1 MAYEVNFTDRANKG
15 SIIVDDN
22 TINQETSV
30 DLPGRNSTAYGT
42 SIAENFLHLLENF
55 ANTLEPTNPVE
66 GQLWYDSSPGVNQL
80 KVYDGT
86 AWAAAGGLKKALAEP
101 DVNNS
106 VTGDL
111 WVDTDNQQLYLFSGS
126 GWVLVG
132 PNFSDGLNTGA
143 RPVQLTGTDDTD
155 YSVLIIEVE
164 AQPAAIISTSLFTPK
179 VAIAGFSSIKPGINL
194 TTRDI
199 TGAGIAKF
207 NGTSEKAEALVVG
220 NTTVPSSNFLRTDQV
235 SITNFPIRIKNNTGL
250 QLGTA
255 SQLSIGVE
263 GEAGVIT
270 HNTSG
275 AQINIRT
282 NDGGVTRN
290 VLTLDGTN
298 VGVNNGAPDQALDVI
313 GNIQTDSNLLVD
325 GATQSD
331 TFSTGAAIIKGGVG
345 IAKNLNI
352 GGNVKIE
359 GGTQVKN
366 LTPDLNNQRILGT
379 ELIRWQA
386 VYANTFFGNLVG
398 DITGTITGKS
408 TSTDKL
414 ASQTTFRMSGDVS
427 APDFTFDGQTGGTTK
442 TFSTSISNSFVAN
455 KPSLGSTEGDDEILI
470 NRVTGQTG
478 LYKVSRRALL
488 SSVPTNPPGI
498 ILPFGGTSIP
508 EGWLLCDGREV
519 LQVLYPTLFE
529 VIGFNFKDAS
539 GISDGGIEYFALP
552 DLRGRMPLGLDNMGG
567 SAADRVTGLAA
578 SELGNSGGSED
589 VNIGVDNLPD
599 HEHDLR
605 ADNGDQFYAI
615 SDLTRG
621 PSSDPGSIV
630 YDAPTGTGVGQAL
643 ATSGGV
649 LNPTLGDALNVMNP
663 FLAINYIIYHGEV

>member
-1 MAYEVNFTDRANKG
+1 MAYEVNFTDQANKG

-55 ANTLEPTNPVE
+55 ANTSEPENPVE

-86 AWAAAGGLKKALAEP
+86 AWAAAGGLKKAIAEP

-111 WVDTDNQQLYLFSGS
+111 WVDTDNQQLYLYSGS

-132 PNFSDGLNTGA
+132 PSFSDGLNTGA
-143 RPVQLTGTDDTD
+143 RPIQLTGTDNTD
-155 YSVLIIEVE
+155 YSVLVIEVE
-164 AQPAAIISTSLFTPK
+164 AQPVAIISTSTFTPK
-179 VAIAGFSSIKPGINL
+179 VAISGFASLKPGINL

-199 TGAGIAKF
+199 TGAGVAKF

-220 NTTVPSSNFLRTDQV
+220 NTTVPSSNFLRTDQT

-282 NDGGVTRN
+282 NDGGVTKN

-298 VGVNNGAPDQALDVI
+298 VGINNGAPDQALDVI

-331 TFSTGAAIIKGGVG
+331 TFSSGAVVIKGGVG

-352 GGNVKIE
+352 GGNVTIE

-414 ASQTTFRMSGDVS
+414 ASKTTFRMSGDVS
-427 APDFTFDGQTGGTTK
+427 APEFTFDGQTGGTTK
-442 TFSTSISNSFVAN
+442 TFSTSISNSFIAT

-470 NRVTGQTG
+470 NRTTGTTG

-498 ILPFGGTSIP
+498 ILPFGGTVIP

-539 GISDGGIEYFALP
+539 GISDGGTEYFALP
-552 DLRGRMPLGLDNMGG
+552 DFRGRFALGLDNMGG
-567 SAADRVTGLAA
+567 TAADRVTGLGA
-578 SELGNSGGSED
+578 SELGNAGGAED
-589 VNIGVDNLPD
+589 VSIGIDNLPD
-599 HEHDLR
+599 HEHDMR

-615 SDLTRG
+615 SDLTKG
-621 PSSDPGSIV
+621 PTSDPESIV

-643 ATSGGV
+643 STSGGV
-649 LNPTLGDALNVMNP
+649 LNPTLGDAVNVMNP
-663 FLAINYIIYHGEV
+663 FLAVNYIIYLGEV